1 MGRGQQSGGNARRRM
16 QREKTREALK
26 KGQTGVEADKAEEES
41 ATTVISGFVTV
52 VFVWLV
58 VVCGGT
64 WLSGYGGSVIGAASP
79 TGSVRKMPPVRSPG
93 AGAGAA
99 VDVAPP
105 SSSSAAR
112 TNDSGGDEGAVEQ
125 EADDSGPSTF
135 TASELM
141 QREFSL
147 ESDLDAL
154 VKCKYTTKKNCG
166 TEVDA
171 LGPSTV
177 QVTTKKNAM
186 VNNLH
191 AGVVYSLPEASNDF
205 TITLMHG
212 DGPKPF
218 YSTYA
223 NLDLTK
229 KYKIGQ
235 EIGSKAK
242 LGQVKENTFE
252 LTLSVEG
259 GGAVSLA

>member
-1 MGRGQQSGGNARRRM
+1 M
-16 QREKTREALK
+16 QREKTREAIK

-141 QREFSL
+141 QREVRSRIR
-147 ESDLDAL
+147 AL
-154 VKCKYTTKKNCG
+154 RMLTAEPKTLPLTIPFLPLPPCSSRSSPT
-166 TEVDA
+166 
-171 LGPSTV
+171 ST
-177 QVTTKKNAM
+177 
-186 VNNLH
+186 
-191 AGVVYSLPEASNDF
+191 PW
-205 TITLMHG
+205 
-212 DGPKPF
+212 
-218 YSTYA
+218 
-223 NLDLTK
+223 
-229 KYKIGQ
+229 
-235 EIGSKAK
+235 
-242 LGQVKENTFE
+242 
-252 LTLSVEG
+252 
-259 GGAVSLA
+259 